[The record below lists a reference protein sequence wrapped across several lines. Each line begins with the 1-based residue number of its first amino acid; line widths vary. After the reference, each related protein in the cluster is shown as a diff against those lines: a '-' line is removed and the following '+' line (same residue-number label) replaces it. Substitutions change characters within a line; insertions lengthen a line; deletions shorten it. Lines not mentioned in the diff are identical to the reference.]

1 MIVHHYATQGHFKVS
16 ILIQHFHPFKFLLLL
31 GVAYVLPF
39 VVASHLHVAAVLAKA
54 HSELTFL
61 NDFRFVHHIINRFK
75 PIEVLSRRFLAQ
87 PQYPIG
93 LLTIEILGLGMDA
106 AEGVLE
112 LIFAN
117 SEVFSKVE
125 LVLDDVAFVARTLG
139 ILLVKAAISAI
150 LALTINLFTVINIEG

>member
-1 MIVHHYATQGHFKVS
+1 M
-16 ILIQHFHPFKFLLLL
+16 
-31 GVAYVLPF
+31 
-39 VVASHLHVAAVLAKA
+39 
-54 HSELTFL
+54 
-61 NDFRFVHHIINRFK
+61 
-75 PIEVLSRRFLAQ
+75 AQ

-150 LALTINLFTVINIEG
+150 LALTINLVTVINIEG